1 MVDTF
6 FDPLHLF
13 LSLGKF
19 GVDYQIDKL
28 FVIGMSYHLFL
39 SSWAKYEFLSVVKIR
54 NEILVDH
61 RLESPSILDLT
72 LGSHVFQKVVR
83 EGVNV
88 VQVSQRMRLPQKL
101 FPEERREV
109 PVERLLRS
117 NGKAKNMT

>member
-1 MVDTF
+1 
-6 FDPLHLF
+6 LHLF
-13 LSLGKF
+13 LRLGKF

-88 VQVSQRMRLPQKL
+88 VQVSQRMRLTQKL
-101 FPEERREV
+101 FPEEWREV
-109 PVERLLRS
+109 PIERLLRS
-117 NGKAKNMT
+117 DSKAKNMT